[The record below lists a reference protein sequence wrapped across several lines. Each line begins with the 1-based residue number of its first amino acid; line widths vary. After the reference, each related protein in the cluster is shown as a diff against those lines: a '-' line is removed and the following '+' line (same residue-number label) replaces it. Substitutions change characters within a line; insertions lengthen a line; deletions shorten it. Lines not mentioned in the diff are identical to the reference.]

1 LPVPASYLA
10 TGIQINKTMKSKA
23 TIVIAIIFGL
33 TAAVF
38 ADDTKAAAPAASL
51 PPASTKTDVTYA
63 TDIKPIFDAACV
75 KCHDS
80 KKPKIAAKLALDT
93 LDGALKGS
101 RDGKVITPGDSAHSD
116 LVLSVAHVGDD
127 PDSFMPKGKGA
138 QKLTDEQIG
147 LIRAWIDQG
156 AK

>member
-1 LPVPASYLA
+1 
-10 TGIQINKTMKSKA
+10 MKITTKITAISFA
-23 TIVIAIIFGL
+23 AIFGFAVIAM
-33 TAAVF
+33 
-38 ADDTKAAAPAASL
+38 ADDAL
-51 PPASTKTDVTYA
+51 PPAATKTGVTYA
-63 TDIKPIFDAACV
+63 TDIKPIFDATCV

-80 KKPKIAAKLALDT
+80 TKPKQGAKLSLDT
-93 LDGALKGS
+93 LEGALKGD

-127 PDSFMPKGKGA
+127 PMLFMPKGKNTK
-138 QKLTDEQIG
+138 KLTDDQIG